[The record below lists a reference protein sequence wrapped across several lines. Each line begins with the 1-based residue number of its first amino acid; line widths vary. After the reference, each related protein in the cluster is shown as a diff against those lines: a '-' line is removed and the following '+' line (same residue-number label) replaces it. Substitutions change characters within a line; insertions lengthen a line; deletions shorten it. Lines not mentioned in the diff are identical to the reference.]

1 MKMFNHCD
9 NKISSEHNPMQSHA
23 CSCNNLSCLPSFDII
38 FEYIHTYIYI
48 YIYIYTYI
56 KYYIKQIKI
65 FPSFNL
71 LQAPE
76 RHCCLYEAMDP
87 SNELQL

>member
-1 MKMFNHCD
+1 MPVAVTIYHVYLHLILFLN
-9 NKISSEHNPMQSHA
+9 I
-23 CSCNNLSCLPSFDII
+23 
-38 FEYIHTYIYI
+38 YIHIYIYI